1 MHTKTLRF
9 YSNTP
14 GLKQLLLQKGM
25 SDEAAFRYAR
35 HFVTLADRL
44 LESGVASDVKAFGYW
59 VPGRI
64 EVMGKH
70 TDYGGGLSLLA
81 ALERGFCMLAV
92 AEPDKNSGTPGL
104 ILMDCHRKKRLAIH
118 REDETILNPSWAVYP
133 QTVLNR
139 GCENFGNL
147 KVGGKLAFKSD
158 LPRASGMSSSSAL
171 LIAIFMALR
180 DLNGWDK
187 TEAYTSTIKSN
198 IDLADYLGHVENG
211 QTYKT
216 LAGEK
221 GVGTFGGSQDHAAI
235 LCSKPNHVA
244 EVSFKHTQLQA
255 SITIPDDLVFCLAS
269 SGVKASKAGGARE
282 QYNDAARRAERVVA
296 AWNAW
301 KQQDVHSLAEVIRH
315 PEFELDAFC
324 KHLQLKAE
332 GISLANRLLQFH
344 AEVMQFIPDVKTA
357 LQINDLALLSKA
369 VRRSQELAEIY
380 LGNQVP
386 ETIYLAKSARALGA
400 VAASAFG
407 AGYGGSVWALVEAE
421 AHDRFRDAWRT
432 GYEAAF
438 PQYASRAAFFV
449 DPTGP
454 AAFSIR

>member
-1 MHTKTLRF
+1 
-9 YSNTP
+9 
-14 GLKQLLLQKGM
+14 M
-25 SDEAAFRYAR
+25 SDEAAIRYAG
-35 HFVTLADRL
+35 HFGTLANRL
-44 LESGVASDVKAFGYW
+44 SESGVAPDVKAYGYW

-92 AEPDKNSGTPGL
+92 AEPDEGSGLPGL
-104 ILMDCHRKKRLAIH
+104 TLMDCQRKKLLVIH
-118 REDETILNPSWAVYP
+118 REDNTMPNPSWAVYP

-147 KVGGKLAFKSD
+147 KVGGRLAFRSD
-158 LPRASGMSSSSAL
+158 LPRASGMSSSSAF

-187 TEAYTSTIKSN
+187 TKAYVSTIKNN

-235 LCSKPNHVA
+235 LCSKPNHVSKI
-244 EVSFKHTQLQA
+244 SFKPTQLQA
-255 SITIPDDLVFCLAS
+255 SIPIPDDLVFCLAS

-282 QYNDAARRAERVVA
+282 QYNDATRRAERVVA

-301 KQQDVHSLAEVIRH
+301 NHQDAHSLAEVIRH
-315 PEFELDAFC
+315 PEFELEAFC
-324 KHLQLKAE
+324 KHLRLKSD
-332 GISLANRLLQFH
+332 GKSLTNRLLQFH
-344 AEVMQFIPDVKTA
+344 AEVTQCIPDVQGA
-357 LQINDLALLSKA
+357 LQANDHALLSKA
-369 VRRSQELAEIY
+369 VVRSQELAEIY

-386 ETIYLAKSARALGA
+386 ETIYLADSARALGA

-407 AGYGGSVWALVEAE
+407 AGFGGSVWALVEVE
-421 AHDRFRDAWRT
+421 AHDRFIKAWRT
-432 GYEAAF
+432 RYEVAF
-438 PQYASRAAFFV
+438 PQHASRAAFFT
-449 DPTGP
+449 DATGP
-454 AAFSIR
+454 AAFSIP